1 MEWKTN
7 IDLYIHKEKN
17 DAEPQKISNRQR
29 NPNWKKEVP
38 HTTYSDLVSMH
49 CDIQPFITL
58 THTWVI
64 GSKEE
69 IFVLA
74 PGATDF
80 NNLVC
85 IVQGGTEHHGQ
96 WVACLVKDGKKRV
109 RARDKPC
116 LPRACPC
123 WLTEMGLTYLLSPSN
138 NAIKLCM
145 SMDKSTADENVPQEP
160 VTSMVLHLWII
171 L

>member
-17 DAEPQKISNRQR
+17 DAVRQKISNRQR

-49 CDIQPFITL
+49 WDIQPFITL
-58 THTWVI
+58 THMWVI
-64 GSKEE
+64 GAKEE

-96 WVACLVKDGKKRV
+96 WVACLVKDRKKRV

-123 WLTEMGLTYLLSPSN
+123 WLLKWASPTCYHLPTMPSN
-138 NAIKLCM
+138 YAC
-145 SMDKSTADENVPQEP
+145 
-160 VTSMVLHLWII
+160 LWINP
-171 L
+171 LLMKMCPKSQSLPWCCTSG

>member
-1 MEWKTN
+1 MEWETN
-7 IDLYIHKEKN
+7 IDLYIHKEKKMMQN
-17 DAEPQKISNRQR
+17 VKKISNRQR
-29 NPNWKKEVP
+29 NPDWKKEVP

-64 GSKEE
+64 GEKEE

-80 NNLVC
+80 YNLVC
-85 IVQGGTEHHGQ
+85 IVQGGTERHGQ

-145 SMDKSTADENVPQEP
+145 SMD
-160 VTSMVLHLWII
+160 
-171 L
+171 